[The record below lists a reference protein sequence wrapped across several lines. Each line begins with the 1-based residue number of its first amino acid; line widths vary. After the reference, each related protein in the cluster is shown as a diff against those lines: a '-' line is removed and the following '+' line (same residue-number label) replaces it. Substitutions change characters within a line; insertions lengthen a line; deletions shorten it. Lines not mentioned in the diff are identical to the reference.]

1 MLIEVK
7 IPCDCGTRYKFDVEP
22 LHGRMPARVHCPG
35 CGVEGTDRANAQIRQ
50 SQGAVEVL
58 TLEPVPAG
66 RGAEARAVRTR
77 SAGWPLRG
85 TGIAR
90 GAMGAITAGLVA
102 MLAWFALIK
111 LTGHQIGFAAW
122 GVGLL
127 VGMGA
132 RGFSHAGSRALGWL
146 AGGCAGLALV
156 GGQMLATQAHSGSV
170 ANVFADQRVGWLTLL
185 WLFLAVA
192 SAFKLASSEAA

>member
-7 IPCDCGTRYKFDVEP
+7 IQCDCGTRYKFDVEP

-35 CGVEGTDRANAQIRQ
+35 CGVEGTDLANAQIRQ
-50 SQGAVEVL
+50 SQNVAEVL
-58 TLEPVPAG
+58 TLEPVAADSGAKARVIASPAPGLPLRRAGLG
-66 RGAEARAVRTR
+66 RGLLG
-77 SAGWPLRG
+77 AG
-85 TGIAR
+85 A
-90 GAMGAITAGLVA
+90 AGVVA
-102 MLAWFALIK
+102 MLAWFVLIK
-111 LTGHQIGFAAW
+111 LTGYQIGFAAW

-132 RGFSHAGSRALGWL
+132 RGFAPVGSRALGWA

-156 GGQMLATQAHSGSV
+156 GGQILATQVRSGSV
-170 ANVFADQRVGWLTLL
+170 TNIFADERMGWLTLL
-185 WLFLAVA
+185 WLVLAVA